1 MRPIGLGLLVA
12 LIVAVMAPAAAMA
25 APAIKAPPIDSAAR
39 KQGMADTPAIMQ
51 AAGIDCPV
59 SDARLAGK
67 GAKDPK
73 TGVTPSVYEVA
84 CGPGS
89 IGFLIQT
96 NGAAPPSVF
105 SCLVANYPADMAKP
119 GNPCILP
126 ANLDLTAA
134 INTLSAKAKV
144 PCTPEKVRSIGQT
157 ATNTIFETLC
167 PGGAGYIVSAS
178 APLLVSKDATALNCL
193 AYDAANANVKC
204 MLGTPEA
211 RLALADKFAAA
222 ANVGCTVKD
231 RRFIGLL
238 TDGNEGYEFSCA
250 DGKGWIVKASM
261 TGQVT
266 QSLDCAKVPPGSCTL
281 TDTRAA
287 TAEQAGLYSKLA
299 KNAGS
304 DCVVTRYAIFPTQG
318 DKEVVELVCGDGNG
332 AIGVFPATGKGVV
345 YDCGHALLAGFR
357 CTLGKADYTGLTA
370 DLKKFDKKDCMV
382 SAVGQ
387 PLKAATGTVRLEVAC
402 SDGLPGYMI
411 EYADPN
417 TPKEVVACSFAGTCS
432 LPTNKKKS

>member
-12 LIVAVMAPAAAMA
+12 LIVAMVAPAAAMA
-25 APAIKAPPIDSAAR
+25 APAVKAPTVDAASR
-39 KQGMADTPAIMQ
+39 KQGMADAPAILQ
-51 AAGIDCPV
+51 AAGIECPV

-89 IGFLIQT
+89 IGFLLQT
-96 NGAAPPSVF
+96 NGTAAPNVF
-105 SCLVANYPADMAKP
+105 SCLVANYPADMTKP

-126 ANLDLTAA
+126 TNLDLMPAVT
-134 INTLSAKAKV
+134 TLTTKAKV
-144 PCTPEKVRSIGQT
+144 PCTPEKVRGIGQT
-157 ATNTIFETLC
+157 ATNTIFEVLC
-167 PGGAGYIVSAS
+167 PGGAGYMVTAS
-178 APLLVSKDATALNCL
+178 APLLVSKDASALNCL

-204 MLGTPEA
+204 ALGEPAA
-211 RLALADKFAAA
+211 RLAIADKFAGA

-238 TDGNEGYEFSCA
+238 TDGTEGYEFACA
-250 DGKGWIVKASM
+250 DGKGWIVKAST

-266 QSLDCAKVPPGSCTL
+266 QSLDCAKVPPGTCTL

-287 TAEQAGLYSKLA
+287 TAEQASLYTKLA

-304 DCVVTRYAIFPTQG
+304 NCAVTRYAIFPAQG
-318 DKEVVELVCGDGNG
+318 DKEVVELVCADGAG
-332 AIGVFPATGKGVV
+332 SIGIFPASGKGVV

-357 CTLGKADYTGLTA
+357 CTLGKVDYAGLTA
-370 DLKKFDKKDCMV
+370 DLKKFDKKDCTV
-382 SAVGQ
+382 SSVGQ
-387 PLKAATGTVRLEVAC
+387 PLKSATGSMRLEVAC
-402 SDGLPGYMI
+402 ADGLPGYMV
-411 EYADPN
+411 EYTDPA
-417 TPKEVVACSFAGTCS
+417 TPKEAVACSFAGNCT
-432 LPTNKKKS
+432 LPTNKKKG